1 MTVRVGIN
9 GFGRIGRALLRA
21 QLGRRADVEIVAVND
36 LTDAR
41 TLAHLLKYDT
51 TAGTLPASVTG
62 GDDAI
67 EVNGTKI
74 AVLAERDPA
83 RLPWKELGVDLVVES
98 TGRFTDAHQ
107 ARAHLD
113 AGAKRV
119 LISAPAKNE
128 DLTLAI
134 GINDD
139 LYDPQRHTIVSNASC
154 TTNCLAP
161 MAKVLDDTFGIERG
175 AMTTIHA
182 YTQDQNLQD
191 GPHRDPRRARA
202 AALNLIP
209 TTTGAA
215 KAIGLVLPRLSG
227 KLDGYSIR
235 VPVPVGSLTDLTA
248 ELGHEATPDEI
259 NAAFRAA
266 ADGPLRGILEYTED
280 PIVSSD
286 IVGSPASCIFDASLT
301 KVVGG
306 TQAKIYGW
314 YDNETGFANRLLDT
328 TLRMAA

>member
-21 QLGRRADVEIVAVND
+21 QLRRREDVEIVAVND

-67 EVNGTKI
+67 DVDGTKI

-215 KAIGLVLPRLSG
+215 KAIGLVLPRLGG

-248 ELGHEATPDEI
+248 DLGRDTTPDEI

-266 ADGPLRGILEYTED
+266 AGGPLRGILEYTED

-286 IVGSPASCIFDASLT
+286 IVGSPASCVFDASLT

-328 TLRMAA
+328 TLRMAG

>member
-21 QLGRRADVEIVAVND
+21 QLGRREDIEIVAVND

-74 AVLAERDPA
+74 AALAERDPA
-83 RLPWKELGVDLVVES
+83 RLPWKELGVELVVES
-98 TGRFTDAHQ
+98 TGRFTEAHQ

-113 AGAKRV
+113 AGAERV
-119 LISAPAKNE
+119 LVSAPAKNA
-128 DLTLAI
+128 DLTVAI

-139 LYDPQRHTIVSNASC
+139 LYDPERHRIVSNASC

-161 MAKVLDDTFGIERG
+161 MAKVLDDAFEIQRG

-191 GPHRDPRRARA
+191 GPHRDARRARA

-215 KAIGLVLPRLSG
+215 KAIGLVLPRLHG

-248 ELGHEATPDEI
+248 ELGRETTPDEV

-286 IVGSPASCIFDASLT
+286 IVGNPASCIFDASLT

-306 TQAKIYGW
+306 SQAKIYGW

-328 TLRMAA
+328 VLRMAA